1 MVVQTTCAAPRR
13 LLPYGWRR
21 SSAQISRQHLAS
33 RADFADPALARH
45 HRSDARRAFA
55 GAPFALLKTKTMPNT
70 TSPSSH
76 ITADTTL
83 ATIALRSDAYA
94 AILARRR
101 LDFCCAGRRTLSEAC
116 AASGVDVDIVL
127 AELDAEAQAR
137 ASAATAIDWAQRPL
151 PEVTAF
157 IVDTHHAF
165 TRGAIARLTPLVA
178 KVAGKHGERHPELL
192 VVARAFGELAA
203 DLEPHML
210 REERV
215 LFPYIRSLAAP
226 VSGRPTAP
234 PFGSVRNPVRM
245 MMAEHDRAAELLAEL
260 QNATSNFAPPD
271 GACTSY
277 RALYAALA
285 ELRLDLLR
293 HVSLENNV
301 LFPRAVEIEER
312 GRPSGHAVAPAS

>member
-1 MVVQTTCAAPRR
+1 
-13 LLPYGWRR
+13 
-21 SSAQISRQHLAS
+21 
-33 RADFADPALARH
+33 
-45 HRSDARRAFA
+45 
-55 GAPFALLKTKTMPNT
+55 MPNT
-70 TSPSSH
+70 TSPSPQ

-83 ATIALRSDAYA
+83 AAIALRSDAHA

-101 LDFCCAGRRTLSEAC
+101 LDFCCAGRRTLSQAC
-116 AASGVDVDIVL
+116 AASGLDVNVVL
-127 AELDAEAQAR
+127 GELEAEVQAR
-137 ASAATAIDWAQRPL
+137 AAAATAADWTQRPL
-151 PEVTAF
+151 PEVIDF

-165 TRGAIARLTPLVA
+165 TRAAIARLTPLVA
-178 KVAGKHGERHPELL
+178 KVAGKHGEGHPELL

-203 DLEPHML
+203 DMEPHML

-215 LFPYIRSLAAP
+215 LFPYIRALAGSASGP
-226 VSGRPTAP
+226 VTP

-260 QNATSNFAPPD
+260 QNATTDFSAPD

-277 RALYAALA
+277 RALYSALA

-301 LFPRAVEIEER
+301 LFPRAVELEER
-312 GRPSGHAVAPAS
+312 QRLSEPVATAS